1 MKNKNAGAYC
11 IKAEL
16 PKFWTQELV
25 KEIEVILNEIAST
38 RNYPREVVVG
48 ITTAI
53 QKPGKP
59 KGPVENLRLITLSSI
74 LQNIAICLK
83 KRTKS

>member
-25 KEIEVILNEIAST
+25 KEIEVILNEIEL
-38 RNYPREVVVG
+38 PKG
-48 ITTAI
+48 IT
-53 QKPGKP
+53 QGK
-59 KGPVENLRLITLSSI
+59 
-74 LQNIAICLK
+74 
-83 KRTKS
+83 